1 VSSRKSKA
9 TRRQERATRAQAD
22 PLPDAARP
30 RPRARRLAL
39 LIVLV
44 LLGGG
49 GLLWWNRSRAA
60 SGAARAALDV
70 PDPPTAGLEV
80 PVQEIIAQ
88 ARTNLLARLGSADA
102 WGWYASVLD
111 AHELYAEAEPCYRRA
126 HELAPSDVRFGYNL
140 ALVLESLGADPDRSL
155 ELYREVARQEPTFPP
170 VHVHIAYNL
179 SRKGDLEGASAAY
192 QTALALDPKLW
203 VVRRSLAR
211 LWIENQDF
219 ARAAAELERVAAAV
233 PGDGPTQAALAQA
246 YAGLGDQARASAAS
260 LRASGL
266 PEVLTMPDPI
276 RFQVRQQGRSSQ
288 LALERADARVVDG
301 DYAGVV
307 EDLKL
312 VLRSRPGSAKIHERL
327 AEAYGHLGQTALR
340 DQELAEAR
348 RLRPQH

>member
-192 QTALALDPKLW
+192 QTANVSATAGADYTAASGVLSFAPGETNKTITIAIAFDDDIELPETFR
-203 VVRRSLAR
+203 VRL
-211 LWIENQDF
+211 LNLTN
-219 ARAAAELERVAAAV
+219 AAAGTFTTNTVTITDAFGDPPAAPIISISSFNAISSRELLLRVT
-233 PGDGPTQAALAQA
+233 GP
-246 YAGLGDQARASAAS
+246 D
-260 LRASGL
+260 
-266 PEVLTMPDPI
+266 
-276 RFQVRQQGRSSQ
+276 
-288 LALERADARVVDG
+288 
-301 DYAGVV
+301 
-307 EDLKL
+307 
-312 VLRSRPGSAKIHERL
+312 GSAVVIETTTDFKVWTPVHSATITSGGFDWIAPIVPTEP
-327 AEAYGHLGQTALR
+327 
-340 DQELAEAR
+340 AR
-348 RLRPQH
+348 FFRVSPPR